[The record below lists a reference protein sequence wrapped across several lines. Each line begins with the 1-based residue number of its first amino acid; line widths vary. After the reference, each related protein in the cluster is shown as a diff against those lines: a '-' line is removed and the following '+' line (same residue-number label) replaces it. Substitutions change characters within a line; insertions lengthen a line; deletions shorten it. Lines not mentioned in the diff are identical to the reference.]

1 MAKYSTA
8 VEDYFQNVIKKSW
21 TWARLTE
28 EQQRFINMVIFDK
41 IKGNDKT
48 RQEWMQTIYH
58 SYLVA
63 LEYKWSGWRET
74 EDNEDVP
81 EF

>member
-1 MAKYSTA
+1 MKKYSTA

-28 EQQRFINMVIFDK
+28 EEQERFINMNVFDK

-48 RQEWMQTIYH
+48 RVEWLNTIYH

-63 LEYKWSGWRET
+63 LEYRWAGWREI
-74 EDNEDVP
+74 EDVP